1 MSSIDLLILGMVL
14 ERPMSAYELQKDV
27 EAHHLSRWT
36 KISTPS
42 VYKKTLQLRERGYLS
57 GERFGDLSLIH
68 I

>member
-42 VYKKTLQLRERGYLS
+42 VYKKTLQLRERG
-57 GERFGDLSLIH
+57 
-68 I
+68 